1 MGKEEDLNQSR
12 GCGGRASVRG
22 AGPGCKQISAQRARP
37 RWLENCIPSCP
48 LQTREAWAVQV
59 LCLLFHASLFTGLG
73 PVLGTAALGV
83 SQRTLQDPV
92 PARLPALAG
101 LTVALGARY
110 RVPATT
116 PEGSASVLLP
126 SPPLPSSLSPS
137 LSLTLLLTVP
147 GTHQLRSGHRAF
159 ARAVLA
165 PRIPLP
171 PASHCECPLPG
182 VASSSERSSLVSS
195 RRTAPRPGP
204 VRTRRHPPP
213 CLIPAPHSSQHP
225 WTYHRFYS
233 FAYYLLPLREGQ
245 GEAFCLFGSQ
255 TVSRVPST

>member
-12 GCGGRASVRG
+12 GCRGRASVRG

-116 PEGSASVLLP
+116 RKVRPLSSSLALPFPPPSLPPSHSLCSSPFLEPTSYAPATGPLHVLFLLP
-126 SPPLPSSLSPS
+126 VSLFRQ
-137 LSLTLLLTVP
+137 LLTA
-147 GTHQLRSGHRAF
+147 S
-159 ARAVLA
+159 A
-165 PRIPLP
+165 P
-171 PASHCECPLPG
+171 
-182 VASSSERSSLVSS
+182 
-195 RRTAPRPGP
+195 
-204 VRTRRHPPP
+204 
-213 CLIPAPHSSQHP
+213 
-225 WTYHRFYS
+225 
-233 FAYYLLPLREGQ
+233 YLE
-245 GEAFCLFGSQ
+245 
-255 TVSRVPST
+255 

>member
-1 MGKEEDLNQSR
+1 MQANLSTAGEAALVGKLHPIMSATDTRSLGGSGAVPSFPCQSVHWPGSSSGNCRPRGFTED
-12 GCGGRASVRG
+12 A
-22 AGPGCKQISAQRARP
+22 AGPCARP
-37 RWLENCIPSCP
+37 APSPRRAHRCP
-48 LQTREAWAVQV
+48 WCEIQ
-59 LCLLFHASLFTGLG
+59 S
-73 PVLGTAALGV
+73 
-83 SQRTLQDPV
+83 
-92 PARLPALAG
+92 ARHD
-101 LTVALGARY
+101 
-110 RVPATT
+110 

-126 SPPLPSSLSPS
+126 GPPLPSSLSPS

-182 VASSSERSSLVSS
+182 VVSSSERSSLVSS

-225 WTYHRFYS
+225 WTYHGFYL